1 MPEPFYNVQR
11 QLIMNIK
18 SFSKVIRRPEVL
30 NKTGWSKS
38 TLYNRINDGVFPP
51 SISLGERAVGFVES
65 ECDKVVQAMIA
76 GYTEQQLKAL
86 VRGIVEKRGMKEF
99 SNDS

>member
-1 MPEPFYNVQR
+1 
-11 QLIMNIK
+11 MNIK
-18 SFSKVIRRPEVL
+18 SFSKIIRRPEVL

-38 TLYNRINDGVFPP
+38 TLYNRINDGVFPTP
-51 SISLGERAVGFVES
+51 ISLGARAVGFVEN

-76 GYTEQQLKAL
+76 GYTEQQLKIL
-86 VRGIVEKRGMKEF
+86 VQSIIGKRGMKEF

>member
-1 MPEPFYNVQR
+1 MPELFHNVLR
-11 QLIMNIK
+11 QSNMNIK
-18 SFSKVIRRPEVL
+18 SFSKIIRRPEVL

-38 TLYNRINDGVFPP
+38 TLYNRINDGLFPTP
-51 SISLGERAVGFVES
+51 ISLGVRAVGFVES

-86 VRGIVEKRGMKEF
+86 VQSIISNRGIKELQL
-99 SNDS
+99 